1 MRETVEALTP
11 SRAAV
16 ARMIEVELHGLEVFG
31 HHGVSET
38 EQERGQTLLWDV
50 AWRLGEVSRDDLSA
64 TVDYVEVAECVRSVS
79 DSRRFQLLESLAHAA
94 ADAIYGRSSCGGC
107 ACGFASQFD
116 LPVEFTAAT
125 VERP

>member
-1 MRETVEALTP
+1 
-11 SRAAV
+11 
-16 ARMIEVELHGLEVFG
+16 MIEVELHGLEVFG

-50 AWRLGEVSRDDLSA
+50 AWRLGEVSQDDLSA
-64 TVDYVEVAECVRSVS
+64 TVDYVEVAELVKEVS
-79 DSRRFQLLESLAHAA
+79 DARRFQLLESLAAAA
-94 ADAIYGRSSCGGC
+94 ADAIYERSSV
-107 ACGFASQFD
+107 QWVRVRVRKPDVD

>member
-1 MRETVEALTP
+1 
-11 SRAAV
+11 
-16 ARMIEVELHGLEVFG
+16 MIEVELRGLEVFG

-64 TVDYVEVAECVRSVS
+64 TVDYVEVAECVRGVS
-79 DSRRFQLLESLAHAA
+79 DSGRYQLLESLAQAA
-94 ADAIYGRSSCGGC
+94 ADAIYGR
-107 ACGFASQFD
+107 FQLRWVRVRVRKTELD